1 MLQSSGRTRGVTM
14 LRVCGCKGGKI
25 DVAQMVAPNRG
36 PAMFKFSLNPC
47 LYPPS
52 LALQCLFQDL
62 FLILVMSVTSWLL
75 QAL

>member
-1 MLQSSGRTRGVTM
+1 MLRFLSWFRGRSPMLQSSGRTRGVTM

-47 LYPPS
+47 LYPPR
-52 LALQCLFQDL
+52 
-62 FLILVMSVTSWLL
+62 MSERPPWAKL
-75 QAL
+75 